1 MLNAV
6 MTRTVA
12 FCTRH
17 AWGVILFTVILAAFS
32 GTYSVRQFS
41 IDTNVN
47 NLISRD
53 LPWRKRE
60 LEYQAAFPQ
69 SQQLILVVVEA
80 PLLRSKPAR
89 QPGRLQRVCRKRL
102 SFSTRS
108 KKKEVGRSFS
118 RTVSYSSLRIRSQK
132 PQANLRTPK
141 GRSVPWRG
149 IRACV
154 GLLRR
159 FCLVSE
165 DCNRAYIL

>member
-1 MLNAV
+1 M
-6 MTRTVA
+6 
-12 FCTRH
+12 
-17 AWGVILFTVILAAFS
+17 ILFAVILAALS

-47 NLISRD
+47 NLISRE

-80 PLLRSKPAR
+80 PTPEQTSAATRALTEGLSKEAVLFHSVQEEGGGPFFQQNRLLFLPTDQVAKTTSQLANVERTIGALAR
-89 QPGRLQRVCRKRL
+89 DP
-102 SFSTRS
+102 
-108 KKKEVGRSFS
+108 
-118 RTVSYSSLRIRSQK
+118 SL
-132 PQANLRTPK
+132 
-141 GRSVPWRG
+141 
-149 IRACV
+149 RACV

>member
-17 AWGVILFTVILAAFS
+17 AWGVILFAVILAALS
-32 GTYSVRQFS
+32 GTYAVRQFS

-60 LEYQAAFPQ
+60 LEYPL
-69 SQQLILVVVEA
+69 SSR

-89 QPGRLQRVCRKRL
+89 QPGRSQRVCRKRL

-118 RTVSYSSLRIRSQK
+118 RTVSYSYLRSRSHEAQVNS
-132 PQANLRTPK
+132 PQPNRSSASWRRT
-141 GRSVPWRG
+141 
-149 IRACV
+149 RA
-154 GLLRR
+154 
-159 FCLVSE
+159 
-165 DCNRAYIL
+165 